1 MMALEGKFDN
11 SQITTLRDRLCV
23 DVPWERAE
31 NVQSRFR
38 THGIATTLHLEPSS
52 RQARLEL
59 WDHIA
64 IERVQ
69 ALLAN

>member
-1 MMALEGKFDN
+1 MALDGKFDTP
-11 SQITTLRDRLCV
+11 QITTIRDRLCV

-38 THGIATTLHLEPSS
+38 THGIETTLHLEPAS

-59 WDHIA
+59 WHHIA
-64 IERVQ
+64 IERVR
-69 ALLAN
+69 ALLAI